1 MFDPDGTADLED
13 DLRYPVFYADGRR
26 AGLTD
31 APTFV
36 SRLVHV
42 AGPAWDVAT
51 TPAEAKAAL
60 DLASM
65 AWNVTRLPQAQRLEA
80 LGVAVRSLVAHTGD
94 AADFS
99 EMVLLAMRWP
109 DEQRVVAEVL
119 FKELHPGEWHVALL
133 TITPADVR
141 RRASS
146 RGAKPRAPRRG

>member
-1 MFDPDGTADLED
+1 MFDFDDPDPED
-13 DLRYPVFYADGRR
+13 DLRFPVFYTDGRR
-26 AGLTD
+26 AELTT

-36 SRLVHV
+36 SRFVHV
-42 AGPAWDVAT
+42 AGPAWDVAST
-51 TPAEAKAAL
+51 VAEAKAAL

-65 AWNVTRLPQAQRLEA
+65 AWNVTRLPHDQRLEA

-99 EMVLLAMRWP
+99 EMVLLAMRWRH
-109 DEQRVVAEVL
+109 EQRVVTEVL
-119 FKELHPGEWHVALL
+119 FKELRPGEWHVALL

-141 RRASS
+141 SRASS